1 LTKKRTVYQTDEL
14 FVKHPAMGEKRIIRE
29 RCYYARDHPMHFE
42 KFISHG
48 PFFPSLCKGNKDKN
62 EKEKRLDKQLNLSAQ
77 KLQKKILRS
86 EMGHQLLGSTIVF
99 PFLLF
104 VEVKRNGECVKQLKD
119 QIMRM

>member
-1 LTKKRTVYQTDEL
+1 
-14 FVKHPAMGEKRIIRE
+14 
-29 RCYYARDHPMHFE
+29 MHFE
-42 KFISHG
+42 EFISHG

-77 KLQKKILRS
+77 KLQKNFSDQKWATK
-86 EMGHQLLGSTIVF
+86 LLGSTIVF